1 MPILIRKAG
10 GYDMVTD
17 ILPATEEPI
26 EPTPGEVLRRRI
38 LQHRGLCLGG
48 GVLVAMIILA
58 LLAPLVAPHDP
69 YYQSLFD
76 RLMPPVWHVKGTW
89 EHVLGTDH
97 LGRDYLSRLIYGA
110 RISLLIGFSTALI
123 AGTIGT
129 VLGVLAG
136 YFRGR
141 VDLVITFL
149 ITVRLSIPT
158 ILAALAIVQ
167 LVGGSLQV
175 VIFVL
180 GFLLWQR
187 FVVVI
192 RAATI
197 QIRSKDYIT
206 SARAVGC
213 SSLRIIATEVM
224 PNILNQLVVVVT
236 LEMAAAIITEAALS
250 FLGVGVQPPVPSWGL
265 MIAEGKEFMFF
276 KPWLAMIPGTA
287 LLLLVLAINLLGDG
301 IRDVTA
307 PENRN

>member
-1 MPILIRKAG
+1 MLAI
-10 GYDMVTD
+10 
-17 ILPATEEPI
+17 
-26 EPTPGEVLRRRI
+26 
-38 LQHRGLCLGG
+38 
-48 GVLVAMIILA
+48 MIILA
-58 LLAPLVAPHDP
+58 LIAPLIVPHDP
-69 YYQSLFD
+69 YYQSLTD
-76 RLMPPVWHVKGTW
+76 RLMPPFWQAKGTW
-89 EHVLGTDH
+89 DHVLGTDH

-129 VLGVLAG
+129 ALGVIAG

-141 VDLVITFL
+141 VDLVITFI

-167 LVGGSLQV
+167 LVGGSLKV
-175 VIFVL
+175 VILVL

-206 SARAVGC
+206 SAKAVGC

-224 PNILNQLVVVVT
+224 PNILNQLVVVLT

-287 LLLLVLAINLLGDG
+287 LLLLVLSINLVGDG

>member
-1 MPILIRKAG
+1 
-10 GYDMVTD
+10 MVTH
-17 ILPATEEPI
+17 ILPAIDETI
-26 EPTPGEVLRRRI
+26 EPTPGEVLRRRS

-48 GVLVAMIILA
+48 GILA
-58 LLAPLVAPHDP
+58 IIIMLAILAPVIAPHDP
-69 YYQSLFD
+69 YYQSLLE
-76 RLMPPVWHVKGTW
+76 RLMPPVWHAKGTW
-89 EHVLGTDH
+89 DHVLGTDH

-129 VLGVLAG
+129 VLGITAG

-141 VDLVITFL
+141 VDLAITFL

-175 VIFVL
+175 VILVL

-224 PNILNQLVVVVT
+224 PNILNQLVVVLT

-287 LLLLVLAINLLGDG
+287 LLLLVLSINLLGDG